1 MHAARALPPSALAQ
15 IAYVD
20 PRDMT
25 RAWHVIRFDLIGI
38 VVIDALASLGS
49 IYLTTWPV
57 ITPFPSTPPPSFF
70 FLV

>member
-38 VVIDALASLGS
+38 VVDFDALA
-49 IYLTTWPV
+49 
-57 ITPFPSTPPPSFF
+57 
-70 FLV
+70 